1 MEKIKLVVT
10 GMHCTNCA
18 GNLDKKIN
26 EIAGVQKVTVNFALG
41 VLTAQYALP
50 ATEAQIQKAIEE
62 LGFKYAQ
69 AQLEKQQSISRVKLV
84 QLVVAIVLTIP
95 LVLAMSEHMFG
106 VKVAMPEFLVSHSSQ
121 FVLATIVQFGCGLSF
136 YKEAWASWRSKML
149 DMATLVVLGTT
160 AAYLLSI
167 YNTFVLHTMGYF
179 ESSAMIISF
188 VLIGKYLESLSK
200 YKAGAALQTLISQ
213 QPTQATVLGDGDV
226 HLEMDIAELVVGMRV
241 LVKANDKIPVDGE
254 IIRGET
260 AVDESTLTGESLPA
274 DKKVGDQVFA
284 GTQNTYGT
292 IVIRTVHAGEDTVF
306 ASILTTLENA
316 QTRKA
321 PIQRLADKI
330 AAVFVPGII
339 TVSVLTFLVWY
350 FLLTP
355 GVFATSAVYAIAVM
369 VIACPCALGLATPI
383 SILVSTGRAAKF
395 GILYKGGAEL
405 EKTAHINAVVFDK
418 TGTLTLGLPK
428 VQEVK
433 YFNSYDAQQALAPI
447 AATEQLSEHPLAKSI
462 VNFAGRDNLPTA
474 ENFTSLQG
482 KGATAEVNGY
492 RLIVGSAKLLRE
504 LEVDTSQG
512 DEFAVQAQKLGMTV
526 IYASMDGVLAAI
538 FAVTDTIRDTA
549 YDTVSKLK
557 AGGKRVYLLT
567 GDNMDS
573 AAYIAAQVGI
583 ERIRAGV
590 LPQEKSEFIRDL
602 QAQGLK
608 VAMVGDGVN
617 DALALAQADLA
628 ISLAGANALAV
639 DTSDIMLM
647 NKDIA
652 SAVMALRL
660 GEATF
665 KNIKQNLFFAL
676 VYNVIAI
683 PLAVSGSLSP
693 ELAGFCMSL
702 SSVSVVLN
710 ALRLRSF
717 H

>member
-18 GNLDKKIN
+18 GNLEKKIN

-213 QPTQATVLGDGDV
+213 QPTKATVLGDGDV